1 MKENEGKTGEMK
13 ENVAENEGKL
23 NFPLQLIGDVY
34 AAIKMNKKIKYAQL
48 QDNLGISEATVVRC
62 INWLKDNGYISKEHA
77 KIKGEWQLL
86 K

>member
-1 MKENEGKTGEMK
+1 
-13 ENVAENEGKL
+13 
-23 NFPLQLIGDVY
+23 
-34 AAIKMNKKIKYAQL
+34 MNKKIKYAQL
-48 QDNLGISEATVVRC
+48 QDNLGILEATVVRC